1 MQGTVL
7 PGGGGMRGKG
17 IEAGKLGMRFGN
29 SYLSDLISTL
39 EIYVK
44 GRVEI
49 GMGLQSGGPQT

>member
-1 MQGTVL
+1 MK
-7 PGGGGMRGKG
+7 GKG